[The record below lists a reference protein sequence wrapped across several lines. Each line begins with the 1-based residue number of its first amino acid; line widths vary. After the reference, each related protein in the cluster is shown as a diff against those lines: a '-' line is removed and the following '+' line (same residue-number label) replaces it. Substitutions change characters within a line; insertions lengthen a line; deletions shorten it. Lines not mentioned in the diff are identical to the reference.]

1 MRRLLGAFI
10 AVLAFG
16 TTPLS
21 SAPGGAAESAPVP
34 LSLEECVRLAVAR
47 GPLLLAARERA
58 SEAGG
63 RASEMRTAFFP
74 QIAGSAAYTRLD
86 VAPYLPAAIIGQM
99 TGGSLPPGALPDKI
113 EIGRRDNYSASLRI
127 EQPLFAGGRIRNGY
141 DGARFAADAAEAEL
155 EGASHDVVFEAT
167 RAYLACVQAEER
179 TRLAETALRRI
190 EAQLADVEG
199 MRVAGLAARNDVL
212 KTKVYHAESR
222 IALLRARNAA
232 RLAGDRLCS
241 LIDLPFGTGLL
252 LLSRADTVSPD
263 TIDLDAAVRA
273 ALSGRPELR
282 EIECRRRIA
291 EGEIR
296 VHRNGYLPDLS
307 LFADLSWRNPDRE
320 YEPEFYSTWS
330 IGVAARMN
338 VFDWG
343 RAVHRTRQARSRL
356 EQIGHARTALEDA
369 VELEVTRAHL
379 ACGEAWSE
387 IDVSREAI
395 EAARENFRVT
405 NERLKEGLSTNT
417 ELLDAQTLLAQAET
431 ALAGAKIDYLVARA
445 DRARAMG
452 TIAR

>member
-1 MRRLLGAFI
+1 
-10 AVLAFG
+10 
-16 TTPLS
+16 
-21 SAPGGAAESAPVP
+21 
-34 LSLEECVRLAVAR
+34 
-47 GPLLLAARERA
+47 
-58 SEAGG
+58 
-63 RASEMRTAFFP
+63 MRTAFFP

-99 TGGSLPPGALPDKI
+99 TGGCCSPRGALPTRSRSAAGTTI
-113 EIGRRDNYSASLRI
+113 QASLRI
-127 EQPLFAGGRIRNGY
+127 EQPLFAAGGGSENGY

-199 MRVAGLAARNDVL
+199 MRAAGLAARNDVL

-263 TIDLDAAVRA
+263 TIDLDAAVRPPSRGARSCARSNA
-273 ALSGRPELR
+273 AGASPRGRYGF
-282 EIECRRRIA
+282 IA
-291 EGEIR
+291 TATSPTSPSSPI
-296 VHRNGYLPDLS
+296 S
-307 LFADLSWRNPDRE
+307 AWRNPDRE

-387 IDVSREAI
+387 IDVSREAL

-417 ELLDAQTLLAQAET
+417 ELLDAQTLLAQAERRSPERKSIT
-431 ALAGAKIDYLVARA
+431 SSRGGSRPGDGNDAPRAEGVRPAAARRRPR
-445 DRARAMG
+445 RA
-452 TIAR
+452 TP